1 MCGHNM
7 KIITRKLTKPVNACH
22 DTKTN
27 DFPSR
32 LIETFRPSDNAL
44 TGFNPRRKKP
54 GTDRI
59 YECSP
64 SPEIYRFLTEGN
76 HLFRSFARRTL

>member
-1 MCGHNM
+1 M

-27 DFPSR
+27 DFPAR
-32 LIETFRPSDNAL
+32 LIEMFRPSDNAL

-54 GTDRI
+54 GTDRTV
-59 YECSP
+59 S
-64 SPEIYRFLTEGN
+64 
-76 HLFRSFARRTL
+76 

>member
-44 TGFNPRRKKP
+44 TGFDPRR
-54 GTDRI
+54 
-59 YECSP
+59 
-64 SPEIYRFLTEGN
+64 
-76 HLFRSFARRTL
+76 